1 MDSKSKIIPIVLLV
15 VVLTVAFIAFN
26 FYNENTSLKK
36 EKAKLT
42 EDNKNLVAEKEE
54 LRNEN
59 DTLVS
64 QKKEADARAVSAQQK
79 AEELAKE
86 NESLK
91 VKYDRVSQ
99 EREDLAQQL
108 QKQAQ
113 KGPKVEVS
121 SSGSSGS
128 GMSSMSSGSGN
139 TDYWS
144 DFVKTKAELETKLD
158 NLNRELMESKGQLA
172 EMDKNNKELSI
183 TIDTLKKKNDELTE
197 AIRFKES
204 TMNVMGRDLV
214 SERESRKNSLEELNK
229 LRGENVS
236 LKRELV
242 LANKEKISLQDR
254 MRDLMNKKDLLE
266 SKVSEVESIMK
277 EKSLALDEMQQQ
289 IARAIRGGK
298 EITAKETASVEL
310 PPIVVKPEA
319 AGIRGLRGGVVAVNP
334 EEKFVVVD
342 LGEDSGVKPGLK
354 LRVVRGDRDIGIVE
368 IIETRKEISAADV
381 KEVVS
386 GYNIQEGDIV
396 ISR

>member
-26 FYNENTSLKK
+26 FYNETIRLKQ

-59 DTLVS
+59 DSLVA
-64 QKKEADARAVSAQQK
+64 QKKEAEAKAVSAQQK
-79 AEELAKE
+79 TEELAKE

-108 QKQAQ
+108 QKQQQ
-113 KGPKVEVS
+113 KGSKVEVTS
-121 SSGSSGS
+121 TSSGT
-128 GMSSMSSGSGN
+128 GMPSMPSGSGN

-183 TIDTLKKKNDELTE
+183 TIDTLKKKNEELTE

-229 LRGENVS
+229 LRGENVN

-242 LANKEKISLQDR
+242 LANKEKIQLSDR
-254 MRDLMNKKDLLE
+254 MRDLMNKKDELE
-266 SKVSEVESIMK
+266 SKVSEIESIMK

-289 IARAIRGGK
+289 ITKAIRGGK
-298 EITAKETASVEL
+298 EVTAKETASVEL

-334 EEKFVVVD
+334 EEKFVVID
-342 LGEDSGVKPGLK
+342 LGEDAGVKPGLK

-368 IIETRKEISAADV
+368 VIETRKEISAADV